1 MGEEKVKRVKQ
12 KNKKRKNTF
21 IGLGLA
27 TVLFGSVATATVAI
41 ANNKLDASS
50 TINKIDEKNNDDKG
64 KENIE
69 EKQIAIN
76 ESTNINKENT
86 TMTDK
91 KDNSTNISE
100 NNDSAKNTISTSE
113 AIKDQKESNEVKKPE
128 AENNSVNSN
137 KTSTQGNIVTA
148 PTNGSNIID
157 SAKSYAVNR
166 FDVAK
171 MVKGTY
177 SGPLDNEKTV
187 FLTFD
192 DGPSKNTPKVLDTLN
207 KYGVHGTFF
216 VLGGQVKGGADYIK
230 RIYNEGN
237 AIGNHSYTH
246 DFATLYPKNKINV
259 STYMNEYYKTEN
271 ALKSVLGNNFNTKV
285 VRMPGGENS
294 RQYYKDPNLSEL
306 KKKFS
311 NEGIASIDWNALNG
325 DAEGKRYTVSQM
337 VDYVKR
343 SSAGQKHVVVL
354 MHDAA
359 TKGLTVEALPQI
371 IEYFKSQGYNFK
383 VIS

>member
-1 MGEEKVKRVKQ
+1 M
-12 KNKKRKNTF
+12 
-21 IGLGLA
+21 
-27 TVLFGSVATATVAI
+27 S
-41 ANNKLDASS
+41 
-50 TINKIDEKNNDDKG
+50 
-64 KENIE
+64 
-69 EKQIAIN
+69 
-76 ESTNINKENT
+76 
-86 TMTDK
+86 
-91 KDNSTNISE
+91 
-100 NNDSAKNTISTSE
+100 
-113 AIKDQKESNEVKKPE
+113 
-128 AENNSVNSN
+128 
-137 KTSTQGNIVTA
+137 
-148 PTNGSNIID
+148 
-157 SAKSYAVNR
+157 R

-171 MVKGTY
+171 MLKGTY
-177 SGPLDNEKTV
+177 SGPLSDEKTV

-192 DGPSKNTPKVLDTLN
+192 DGPSKNTPKVLDILN

-216 VLGGQVKGGADYIK
+216 VLGGQVKGGANYIK

-294 RQYYKDPNLSEL
+294 RQYYKDPNLPEL
-306 KKKFS
+306 RNKFS

-359 TKGLTVEALPQI
+359 AKGLTVEALPQV

>member
-1 MGEEKVKRVKQ
+1 MKRIERM
-12 KNKKRKNTF
+12 NKKKKN
-21 IGLGLA
+21 ILMGLGLT
-27 TVLFGSVATATVAI
+27 TVLFGTVATATVTI
-41 ANNKLDASS
+41 ANNKLDTNSI
-50 TINKIDEKNNDDKG
+50 INKVDDKNSDD
-64 KENIE
+64 KKNENIE
-69 EKQIAIN
+69 EKTTAIN
-76 ESTNINKENT
+76 ESNNVDKGNIIK
-86 TMTDK
+86 TDN
-91 KDNSTNISE
+91 KDNSSNISA
-100 NNDSAKNTISTSE
+100 NNDTTKNLANTSGE
-113 AIKDQKESNEVKKPE
+113 VKDQKENSEIKKV
-128 AENNSVNSN
+128 ENT
-137 KTSTQGNIVTA
+137 KTSLEKGNDASSTQENIVVA

-157 SAKSYAVNR
+157 SAKSYAVSR

-171 MVKGTY
+171 MLKGTY
-177 SGPLDNEKTV
+177 SGPLSDEKTV

-192 DGPSKNTPKVLDTLN
+192 DGPSKNTPKVLDILN

-216 VLGGQVKGGADYIK
+216 VLGGQVKGGANYIK

-294 RQYYKDPNLSEL
+294 RQYYKDPNLPEL
-306 KKKFS
+306 RNKFS

-359 TKGLTVEALPQI
+359 AKGLTVEALPQV

>member
-1 MGEEKVKRVKQ
+1 M
-12 KNKKRKNTF
+12 
-21 IGLGLA
+21 
-27 TVLFGSVATATVAI
+27 LFGTVATATVVI
-41 ANNKLDASS
+41 ANNKSDANNN
-50 TINKIDEKNNDDKG
+50 INKIEDKNKEDKNTEEKTIIISKDVDKDNLNK
-64 KENIE
+64 KEN
-69 EKQIAIN
+69 QDSSDNIN
-76 ESTNINKENT
+76 EN
-86 TMTDK
+86 
-91 KDNSTNISE
+91 
-100 NNDSAKNTISTSE
+100 
-113 AIKDQKESNEVKKPE
+113 
-128 AENNSVNSN
+128 NNSVQNSIN
-137 KTSTQGNIVTA
+137 TLGKVKKQRE
-148 PTNGSNIID
+148 SNVID

-166 FDVAK
+166 FDVEK

-177 SGPLDNEKTV
+177 SGPLNNEKTV

-192 DGPSKNTPKVLDTLN
+192 DGPSKNTPKVLDIL
-207 KYGVHGTFF
+207 KQYGVHGTFF
-216 VLGGQVKGGADYIK
+216 VLGGQVKGGSNYIK

-246 DFATLYPKNKINV
+246 DFATLYPKNKISV

-306 KKKFS
+306 RSKFS
-311 NEGIASIDWNALNG
+311 SEGIASIDWNALNG
-325 DAEGKRYTVSQM
+325 DAEGRRYTVSQM

-359 TKGLTVEALPQI
+359 TKGLTVEALPQV